1 METIETFVTAS
12 IHVSPKGIKF
22 IRVRFQA
29 NEAQW
34 LTAFNPAGVSSVEW
48 VQRISR
54 VTGKQRIQSRFPVRV
69 SFKRSSVV
77 GSDVVES
84 CVIAPRD
91 FTPTEMAAADAG
103 DLAALAGA
111 AAPAATV
118 AVQQA
123 AEAEEPLA

>member
-54 VTGKQRIQSRFPVRV
+54 TTGKQRIQSRFPVKV
-69 SFKRSSVV
+69 SFKRSHVI

-103 DLAALAGA
+103 DLAALAGSA
-111 AAPAATV
+111 GAAATV
-118 AVQQA
+118 AVQRA

>member
-54 VTGKQRIQSRFPVRV
+54 TTGNQRIQSRYPVRV
-69 SFKRSSVV
+69 SFTRSRVV

-91 FTPTEMAAADAG
+91 FTPVEMSPADAG

-118 AVQQA
+118 AVQRA

>member
-1 METIETFVTAS
+1 METIETFVTSS
-12 IHVSPKGIKF
+12 IHVSPKGVKF
-22 IRVRFQA
+22 IRARFQVDG
-29 NEAQW
+29 NTW
-34 LTAFNPAGVSSVEW
+34 LTAFNPKGVASVEW

-54 VTGKQRIQSRFPVRV
+54 TTGKQRIQSRFPVKV

-91 FTPTEMAAADAG
+91 FTPVEVSPADVG

-111 AAPAATV
+111 TAPAATV